1 MLYPFISFCYNCMYN
16 ELISL
21 ERRVTMRNKNLRM
34 LIILAFIAAVNFG
47 TEVFAEGMQASMSL
61 DLVGGESE
69 GFRGS
74 TGDNKNYLEDLEY
87 KLDENSLIY
96 KGAGSSMSDGSTLTG
111 SPEINWTITDG
122 NDSVVSSEST
132 GKASSNGNFT
142 NPGVY
147 KVHNSGAR
155 QISDIGGASGVAVA
169 NQSMG
174 VTVHDATCPDLWV
187 AIQDVV
193 GDASNANTEEE
204 LENKLAQKILASA
217 GGPFVVS
224 KDDKELESTSYI
236 FIDEGGAG
244 ERDKA
249 PDAKTVRV
257 TVAGSSFNEDGAPV
271 INAGTLG
278 TGVNNGGA
286 KTRAANVSATDGGV
300 FSGIYIRRNCPFICI
315 AKSIDN
321 GDKRASVGSIG
332 SGISFTIKDSTG
344 KAVEKDANGAYLF
357 RVPNFPRSEYSDQ
370 PDYSLE
376 VSASDV
382 SGNVTRISSPIYV
395 VNTGASIESNSNN
408 Q

>member
-1 MLYPFISFCYNCMYN
+1 M
-16 ELISL
+16 
-21 ERRVTMRNKNLRM
+21 
-34 LIILAFIAAVNFG
+34 
-47 TEVFAEGMQASMSL
+47 
-61 DLVGGESE
+61 
-69 GFRGS
+69 
-74 TGDNKNYLEDLEY
+74 
-87 KLDENSLIY
+87 
-96 KGAGSSMSDGSTLTG
+96 
-111 SPEINWTITDG
+111 
-122 NDSVVSSEST
+122 
-132 GKASSNGNFT
+132 
-142 NPGVY
+142 
-147 KVHNSGAR
+147 
-155 QISDIGGASGVAVA
+155 
-169 NQSMG
+169 
-174 VTVHDATCPDLWV
+174 
-187 AIQDVV
+187 
-193 GDASNANTEEE
+193 
-204 LENKLAQKILASA
+204 
-217 GGPFVVS
+217 
-224 KDDKELESTSYI
+224 
-236 FIDEGGAG
+236 
-244 ERDKA
+244 
-249 PDAKTVRV
+249 
-257 TVAGSSFNEDGAPV
+257 
-271 INAGTLG
+271 G